1 LLDKTFQQE
10 ILLFCIKQKRCLLF
24 CFGLLGLE
32 TITPKRTLGAGI
44 ILLGA
49 TVILSE
55 GFTWEWNIWN
65 FLVIL
70 ATAIAPVANYFQKAT
85 VKLMPAIGYTA
96 YRSLFAGTIL
106 ILASALFETP
116 LHKITFTREALFLI
130 IANGV
135 FAFGL
140 SKWFWLEGIHRIGVT
155 KAISYNTAAPALTLI
170 FAFFLFRQVP
180 TIEQIMGLTAIL
192 IGIPL
197 VISPIKHHPFSG
209 KIITGDKIGRTLGFP
224 TLNIALASGILKP
237 AGVFAVH
244 VEIHGKTYSGVLHA
258 GPRPTI
264 KKEEYRTEVHLF
276 DFDEET
282 VAGEKIHGEIVRKIR
297 NVCSFKNTEDLKR
310 QIEKDVKKA
319 KRII

>member
-24 CFGLLGLE
+24 LFFGLLGLE

-106 ILASALFETP
+106 ILASAL
-116 LHKITFTREALFLI
+116 
-130 IANGV
+130 V
-135 FAFGL
+135 
-140 SKWFWLEGIHRIGVT
+140 
-155 KAISYNTAAPALTLI
+155 
-170 FAFFLFRQVP
+170 
-180 TIEQIMGLTAIL
+180 
-192 IGIPL
+192 
-197 VISPIKHHPFSG
+197 
-209 KIITGDKIGRTLGFP
+209 
-224 TLNIALASGILKP
+224 
-237 AGVFAVH
+237 
-244 VEIHGKTYSGVLHA
+244 
-258 GPRPTI
+258 
-264 KKEEYRTEVHLF
+264 
-276 DFDEET
+276 
-282 VAGEKIHGEIVRKIR
+282 
-297 NVCSFKNTEDLKR
+297 
-310 QIEKDVKKA
+310 
-319 KRII
+319 